1 MTNKIKD
8 FFYNFTDI
16 IIALLLIAGIV
27 FVLHYNLSEM
37 MEIKGQA
44 DIQSE
49 SIEKTPIKEEFLEV
63 YIPAEI
69 SKEQLSDI
77 LAASSLIKDKKI
89 FLEEINKADKSLK
102 IKSGTYKFK
111 KDSTNQEIIDL
122 LLK

>member
-44 DIQSE
+44 YIKNE
-49 SIEKTPIKEEFLEV
+49 SIEKTSVKEEFLEV

-69 SKEQLSDI
+69 SKEQLSEI

-89 FLEEINKADKSLK
+89 FLEEINKAAKNLK